1 MIRETETDTRKRDRN
16 TRREYRRARDYKRQ
30 ASPLW
35 LFEVAPIVRHWHSAE
50 DSYYIHQRG

>member
-1 MIRETETDTRKRDRN
+1 MNRETDSDTRKRARN

-35 LFEVAPIVRHWHSAE
+35 LFEVAPIVRHWHALPE
-50 DSYYIHQRG
+50 VRHD

>member
-1 MIRETETDTRKRDRN
+1 VNREPDTDTRKRDRN

-35 LFEVAPIVRHWHSAE
+35 AFAVEPLVRHWHAMPE
-50 DSYYIHQRG
+50 VRHD